1 MLYTVC
7 PKEWKIANGQK
18 GGKRKAKEIPS
29 LHFLEKNIGTNN
41 KPKCLSLPRRK
52 QCGNSQEGFVKDR
65 WWEELAAEQQPHTS
79 AFAGL
84 LTAPQ
89 LPQDHPT
96 TGQEN
101 NPPMPPH
108 QRVGVPRGCARGW
121 AGSASPLAKP
131 AMGWR
136 RSLPNLQA
144 VQTGCKTLQ
153 GTGLGFKWILIK
165 WWY

>member
-1 MLYTVC
+1 MAKKGEKEKQKKYRHFTSWKKTLEQITNKSVC
-7 PKEWKIANGQK
+7 PCLEGSNVVIVRRDLSRTDGERSWLLSSSHTP
-18 GGKRKAKEIPS
+18 RPS
-29 LHFLEKNIGTNN
+29 L
-41 KPKCLSLPRRK
+41 S
-52 QCGNSQEGFVKDR
+52 
-65 WWEELAAEQQPHTS
+65 
-79 AFAGL
+79 L

-89 LPQDHPT
+89 LPRDHPT
-96 TGQEN
+96 AGQED

-131 AMGWR
+131 TMGWR

-144 VQTGCKTLQ
+144 VQTGCKILQ

-165 WWY
+165 WRY